1 MIFIPL
7 FCYSSEARGFL
18 PDFLWLFGGVFRLYA
33 DHLHDHG
40 TSSGRWPE
48 DDKIFSGKA
57 RFLFLSVF
65 VL

>member
-1 MIFIPL
+1 MRFIPS
-7 FCYSSEARGFL
+7 FCYFSEDPVFL
-18 PDFLWLFGGVFRLYA
+18 LRFLWLFGGVFRLYVGYI
-33 DHLHDHG
+33 HEHG
-40 TSSGRWPE
+40 TTSRRGPE